1 MSESTIEKKMIGR
14 PVEEL
19 PTPVLVADIEALE
32 ANLTLLAGYFN
43 WKACKLR
50 PHFKSHKCVTL
61 ARRQLA
67 CGNTVGITC
76 AKVSEAEKLVEGG
89 VEDVLVANQL
99 IGPDKVRR
107 AAALNRRATVRVA
120 VDSAEGVRQLGQAAV
135 ELGVTVGVLVEVD
148 IGMNRCGV
156 KPGGP
161 SLELARLAART
172 RGLRFDGFQGYE
184 GHLVTIADEAERRK
198 KVTAA
203 LEPLLETRAALEK
216 SGLPVPIVSSG
227 GTGTYDITGN
237 FAGVDELQAGSYA
250 LMDSHYKKV
259 RPEFANARYIL
270 ATVISASGGKAVADV
285 GLKGLGCEYGDPLV
299 LGRPGAKV
307 LYVAEEHLPVEG
319 ISAVVGE
326 RLRIVPP
333 HGCTT
338 NNLYSRMWIVR
349 NGIIE
354 DVWPIEGRGCLE

>member
-1 MSESTIEKKMIGR
+1 MSERTLEKKMIGR

-19 PTPVLVADIEALE
+19 PTPALVADLEALE
-32 ANLTLLAGYFN
+32 ANLTLLSGYFSG
-43 WKACKLR
+43 KACKLR

-67 CGNTVGITC
+67 CANTVGITC

-89 VEDVLVANQL
+89 VKDVLVANQL
-99 IGPDKVRR
+99 IGRDKVRR

-120 VDSAEGVRQLGQAAV
+120 VDSAEGVRQLGKAAS
-135 ELGVTVGVLVEVD
+135 ELEVTVGVLVEVD
-148 IGMNRCGV
+148 VGMNRCGV
-156 KPGGP
+156 KPGAP
-161 SLELARLAART
+161 SMELARLAART

-184 GHLVTIADEAERRK
+184 GHLVTIVDAQERRE
-198 KVTAA
+198 KVSAA
-203 LEPLLETRAALEK
+203 LGPLLETRAELEK
-216 SGLPVPIVSSG
+216 SGLPVAIVSSG
-227 GTGTYDITGN
+227 GSGTYDITGN

-259 RPEFANARYIL
+259 RAEFANARYIL
-270 ATVISASGGKAVADV
+270 ATVISASAGRAVCDV
-285 GLKGLGCEYGDPLV
+285 GLKGMGCEYGDPLV
-299 LGRPGAKV
+299 LDHPEAKT
-307 LYVAEEHLPVEG
+307 LYVAEEHLPLEG
-319 ISAVVGE
+319 ISAAVGE

-338 NNLYSRMWIVR
+338 NNLYSRMWMVR